1 MNTWIA
7 LSISL
12 ILSCIYAFPQ
22 TNHRTDSNQSEMRIG
37 LVFKNVSENR
47 FEDSS
52 YTDTIQLV
60 NLKATVKAI
69 QFKLLFNNSSDD
81 SKILTFKS
89 IEKGVDLSDQA
100 WLLEYNILSGSS
112 NSKDG
117 SKDEIFVLLY
127 NSNLKD
133 GLIPGSYSSLL
144 KINYEVIHLPKFS
157 NNVKSSISISNAE
170 AGSADGNKVNIMSK
184 QNELKIFVKT
194 K

>member
-1 MNTWIA
+1 MNTRIA

-22 TNHRTDSNQSEMRIG
+22 TKLGTASNQSELRSG

-52 YTDTIQLV
+52 YTDTIQLM

-69 QFKLLFNNSSDD
+69 QFKLLFNKSSDD
-81 SKILTFKS
+81 SQILTFKS
-89 IEKGVDLSDQA
+89 IEKGVDLSDPA

-144 KINYEVIHLPKFS
+144 EINYDVIHLPKFS
-157 NNVKSSISISNAE
+157 NNVKSSLSISNAE
-170 AGSADGNKVNIMSK
+170 SGSADGNKVNIMSK
-184 QNELKIFVKT
+184 QNVLKIFVTT